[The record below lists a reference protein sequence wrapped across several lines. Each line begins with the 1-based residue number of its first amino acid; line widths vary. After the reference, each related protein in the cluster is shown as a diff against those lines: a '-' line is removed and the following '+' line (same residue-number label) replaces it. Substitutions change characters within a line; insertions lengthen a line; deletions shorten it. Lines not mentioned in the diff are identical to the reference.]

1 MNITIYTDGGSL
13 NNPGQAATAYLI
25 YQNKK
30 LVFSHGERIGVA
42 SNNVAEYTALI
53 SALKKIKEL
62 NVASIKSIVVFS
74 DSQLMVRQLQGL
86 YKVKHADIKP
96 LFHEVKELELNLPV
110 VPLYTH
116 IMREKNMEADALV
129 KNVLILVSSP
139 A

>member
-13 NNPGQAATAYLI
+13 NNPGQAAIAYLI

-30 LVFSHGERIGVA
+30 LVFSRGERIGVA

-62 NVASIKSIVVFS
+62 NITSIKSLVVFS

-86 YKVKHADIKP
+86 YKVKHVDIKP
-96 LFHEVKELELNLPV
+96 LFHEVKELEESLPV
-110 VPLYTH
+110 IPTYTH
-116 IMREKNMEADALV
+116 VMREKNMEADALV
-129 KNVLILVSSP
+129 KKALIPVSEQ